1 MYRGFVPETTK
12 QLDSLYD
19 SIFTM
24 HRKNKVPQKEVAD
37 LLGVTRVAYNYK
49 LNRRTLTLKDFVEI
63 MDYFGKDINV
73 SDKAQRR
80 GQHQTQKDHKA
91 NDD

>member
-73 SDKAQRR
+73 SDKAQR
-80 GQHQTQKDHKA
+80 
-91 NDD
+91 

>member
-1 MYRGFVPETTK
+1 MYRGYVPETTR

-19 SIFTM
+19 FI
-24 HRKNKVPQKEVAD
+24 RKNKVPQKEVAD

-49 LNRRTLTLKDFVEI
+49 LNRRTLTLKDFVDI

-73 SDKAQRR
+73 SDKAQ
-80 GQHQTQKDHKA
+80 
-91 NDD
+91 